1 MTITTDNYE
10 EYFYQY
16 CEGELT
22 AKERVAVEAFA
33 AQHPELAE
41 ELSLYDPSLKLEDE
55 PMVYLDK
62 EGLMRHEAKVLPIFQ
77 HTPALRATPLKRGWA
92 VAACVAAVLIGGVW
106 LMWPNGSVPERTGM
120 IAQMRQPAHE
130 VETDLPAS
138 QPQEVLP
145 IISATPAK
153 QATSSAEPAAPIHEE
168 PTESMPQYE
177 PPTFDEPSLL
187 AEVDPMMPAPQQ
199 EDTTVIEYID
209 IMLMPSPSAQMEVVQ
224 IAYQPTVRE
233 RFRAFRSRISNTVR
247 DYAYQSYSEARGELL
262 TRIDF

>member
-1 MTITTDNYE
+1 MIITTDNYE
-10 EYFYQY
+10 EYFYRY
-16 CEGELT
+16 GEGELT
-22 AKERVAVEAFA
+22 AEERAAVERFA
-33 AQHPELAE
+33 AQHPELGE
-41 ELSLYDPSLKLEDE
+41 GLSLYDSSLKLEE
-55 PMVYLDK
+55 PPMVYPDK
-62 EGLMRHEAKVLPIFQ
+62 EGLLRHEAKVLPLFQ

-106 LMWPNGSVPERTGM
+106 MMWPSG
-120 IAQMRQPAHE
+120 
-130 VETDLPAS
+130 
-138 QPQEVLP
+138 
-145 IISATPAK
+145 
-153 QATSSAEPAAPIHEE
+153 E
-168 PTESMPQYE
+168 PTEQAGMVARNRQPVAPTNPIEPMVQKQEEMPTFVVEPTEPIAQPTEPTAPLPVEPTEQMTQYE

-187 AEVDPMMPAPQQ
+187 AEVDPMPAPQQ

-233 RFRAFRSRISNTVR
+233 RFRAFRSRVSNTVR

>member
-1 MTITTDNYE
+1 MIITTDNYE
-10 EYFYQY
+10 EYFYRY

-22 AKERVAVEAFA
+22 AEERAAVERFA

-41 ELSLYDPSLKLEDE
+41 ELSLYDPALKLEDE
-55 PMVYLDK
+55 PMTYPDK
-62 EGLMRHEAKVLPIFQ
+62 ESLMRHEARVV
-77 HTPALRATPLKRGWA
+77 PLWRWA
-92 VAACVAAVLIGGVW
+92 AAACVAAVLIGGVY
-106 LMWPNGSVPERTGM
+106 LMWPNDKPTEQTGM
-120 IAQMRQPAHE
+120 IAQNRQPVTAPKPVEPMVQQQEE
-130 VETDLPAS
+130 VSTIVVKTAK
-138 QPQEVLP
+138 P
-145 IISATPAK
+145 IT
-153 QATSSAEPAAPIHEE
+153 Q
-168 PTESMPQYE
+168 PTEPVSPMPDETVELLPQYE

-187 AEVDPMMPAPQQ
+187 AEVDPMPAPQQ

-233 RFRAFRSRISNTVR
+233 RFRAFRSRVSNTVR